1 MYSTEVSKT
10 LVSVWLNNI
19 LVDHSMQNTFQFS
32 RIRCVEEDLTSFLT
46 KFSLELIFLN
56 CFKNWVNH
64 FQRRIERYSVT
75 TTIRYKKNVIKNW
88 RQNTS
93 QQWQRRRR
101 RQKRLNDARSRST
114 RLIVFQ
120 GRKNIFI
127 LFVFF
132 SRCLHSAKRREYAAS
147 IHRFEKYKITI
158 CFQTYSY
165 FVNVDNSQPL
175 FFIFIVSIELTVKQV
190 LYYNC

>member
-114 RLIVFQ
+114 RLIVFS
-120 GRKNIFI
+120 RTKKRFYFI
-127 LFVFF
+127 RFFLPLPPFRQTARVCSFDSSVWKIQNHDLFSNLLLFCKCGQF
-132 SRCLHSAKRREYAAS
+132 PTSFLHFYRFHRVNSEAS
-147 IHRFEKYKITI
+147 I
-158 CFQTYSY
+158 
-165 FVNVDNSQPL
+165 
-175 FFIFIVSIELTVKQV
+175 V
-190 LYYNC
+190 L